1 MDRTLKKEFK
11 QLVKNLRKQSMA
23 NKKREHQ
30 NKKMNHKIKKL
41 YFIQN
46 KLYDKLGDLSKL
58 VIDK

>member
-1 MDRTLKKEFK
+1 
-11 QLVKNLRKQSMA
+11 MA
-23 NKKREHQ
+23 NKKREYQ

-46 KLYDKLGDLSKL
+46 KLYGKLGDLSKL

>member
-11 QLVKNLRKQSMA
+11 QLVKNLKKQSMA
-23 NKKREHQ
+23 NKKRD
-30 NKKMNHKIKKL
+30 NKNKIMNHKIKKL